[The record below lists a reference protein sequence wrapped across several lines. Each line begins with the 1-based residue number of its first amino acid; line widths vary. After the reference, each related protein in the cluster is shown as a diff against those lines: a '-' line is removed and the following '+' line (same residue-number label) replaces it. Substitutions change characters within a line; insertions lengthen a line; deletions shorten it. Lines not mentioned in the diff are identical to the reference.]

1 MIVFVYKCLKVE
13 ILEFK
18 LIFINNMLS
27 MIYILKKVNFMY
39 IDILKKKIV
48 RNFII

>member
-18 LIFINNMLS
+18 LIFINNLLS
-27 MIYILKKVNFMY
+27 MIYIEESKFYVYKYIEKK
-39 IDILKKKIV
+39 
-48 RNFII
+48 